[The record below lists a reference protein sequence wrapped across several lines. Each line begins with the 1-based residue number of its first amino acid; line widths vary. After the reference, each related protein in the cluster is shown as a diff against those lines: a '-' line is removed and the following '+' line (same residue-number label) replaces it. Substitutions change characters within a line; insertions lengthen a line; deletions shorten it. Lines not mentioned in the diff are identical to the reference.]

1 MSSNSVAPINPVI
14 IPNSIN
20 DYKSRLTNLTTQMN
34 AIEAKVMKIR
44 SVLFICS
51 FIFETLIILLAGG
64 VGFLQLVLPGDSL
77 TGYISSAFGFLIV
90 VIKSILLY
98 YNVTEKLTNLTS
110 LNQMIRNLLLSINDM
125 QSSVTNNPNFD
136 TVGNQK
142 ILESLETN
150 FLFICSSYDNFLS
163 TLIGNSSFQIINSQ
177 S

>member
-51 FIFETLIILLAGG
+51 F
-64 VGFLQLVLPGDSL
+64 